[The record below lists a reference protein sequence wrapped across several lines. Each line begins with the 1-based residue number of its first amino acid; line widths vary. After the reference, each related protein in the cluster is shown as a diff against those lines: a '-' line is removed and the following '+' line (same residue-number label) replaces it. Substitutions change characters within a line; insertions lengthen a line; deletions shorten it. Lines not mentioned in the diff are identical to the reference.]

1 MTNLETALVVA
12 LVFMLIKY
20 YIANRR
26 AMFFKG
32 ALIAVGK
39 KKITVEV
46 DEADMSFQL
55 VPTKQTFTHP

>member
-32 ALIAVGK
+32 ALVAVGK
-39 KKITVEV
+39 GKITVEV
-46 DEADMSFQL
+46 DETDMSFRF
-55 VPTKQTFTHP
+55 VPTKQFFTQP

>member
-12 LVFMLIKY
+12 LIFMLIKY
-20 YIANRR
+20 YIADHR
-26 AMFFKG
+26 AAFFKG

-55 VPTKQTFTHP
+55 VPTKQPFTQP